1 MHFGVGILLGAP
13 EIQLTQE
20 EAKEFADAAVN
31 VAKHYDIGASA
42 KALAWTDLAM
52 VAGSIY
58 GVRVM
63 QIVGKK
69 QTARA
74 GGAVPPSGPVRN
86 GLDRS
91 QPVASGIDMSLMTP
105 KPVGNA

>member
-1 MHFGVGILLGAP
+1 MLLSVHFGVSILLAAP
-13 EIQLTQE
+13 EIQLSPE

-63 QIVGKK
+63 AVMGRK
-69 QTARA
+69 QAARSGMAPPRPNGVDRPAA
-74 GGAVPPSGPVRN
+74 GP
-86 GLDRS
+86 
-91 QPVASGIDMSLMTP
+91 IDLSLMTGPP
-105 KPVGNA
+105 KGSA

>member
-1 MHFGVGILLGAP
+1 MSVHFGVGILLGAP
-13 EIQLTQE
+13 EIQLSE
-20 EAKEFADAAVN
+20 AEAKEFADAAVN

-63 QIVGKK
+63 QIMGRK
-69 QTARA
+69 QAATTQ
-74 GGAVPPSGPVRN
+74 GTPLRN
-86 GLDRS
+86 GVDR
-91 QPVASGIDMSLMTP
+91 PASGGIDLTLMAP
-105 KPVGNA
+105 RPIGNA